1 MNEWPRNSLVNWRK
15 GEEMKIDVTIAQV
28 IVWLIIGAL
37 AGSLAGMLLK
47 RGKKG
52 FGLFSN
58 ILIGL
63 IGALIGGFLFDLFNI
78 SLGLGQLT
86 ISFEDL
92 IAAFVGS
99 LIFLVILSF
108 IQKRG

>member
-1 MNEWPRNSLVNWRK
+1 MNIN
-15 GEEMKIDVTIAQV
+15 VTTDQV

-37 AGSLAGMLLK
+37 AGSLTGMLMK
-47 RGKKG
+47 REKKG

-58 ILIGL
+58 LLIGL
-63 IGALIGGFLFDLFNI
+63 IGALIGGFLFDLLNI
-78 SLGLGQLT
+78 NLGLGQLT

-92 IAAFVGS
+92 IAAFAGS

-108 IQKRG
+108 IKK

>member
-1 MNEWPRNSLVNWRK
+1 MS
-15 GEEMKIDVTIAQV
+15 IDVTVDQV
-28 IVWLIIGAL
+28 VVWLIIGAL

-52 FGLFSN
+52 FGFFSN
-58 ILIGL
+58 LLIGL
-63 IGALIGGFLFDLFNI
+63 IGALIGGFLLDLFNI
-78 SLGLGQLT
+78 NLGLGKLT

-92 IAAFVGS
+92 IAAFGGS

-108 IQKRG
+108 IKK

>member
-1 MNEWPRNSLVNWRK
+1 MDIN
-15 GEEMKIDVTIAQV
+15 VTADQV
-28 IVWLIIGAL
+28 VVWLIIGAL
-37 AGSLAGMLLK
+37 AGSLAGMLMK

-58 ILIGL
+58 LLIGL
-63 IGALIGGFLFDLFNI
+63 IGALIGGFLLDLLNI
-78 SLGLGQLT
+78 NLGLGQLT

-92 IAAFVGS
+92 IAAFAGA

-108 IQKRG
+108 IQK